1 MILEKELKLSK
12 KKIHVYLT
20 RSQYEA
26 THNND
31 CDMMFSGYTKN
42 NNTGKYYC
50 RIWDNYI
57 FDSSDKMPYLYE
69 MTNLSDYTP
78 LPKSKC
84 KSIKL
89 NFDSM
94 KEFYDFLMNFAFLNL

>member
-50 RIWDNYI
+50 RI
-57 FDSSDKMPYLYE
+57 
-69 MTNLSDYTP
+69 
-78 LPKSKC
+78 
-84 KSIKL
+84 
-89 NFDSM
+89 
-94 KEFYDFLMNFAFLNL
+94 